1 MTVSVLFYG
10 ILRKIAEVDQISIPI
25 PRETRVNDLLCTV
38 RERYPQMPL
47 NEDVILL
54 TVNNRIATGEQILEP
69 EDRICFLPHIGGG

>member
-10 ILRKIAEVDQISIPI
+10 ILRKIAEADQISIPI